1 MFKIKLQPNEVKF
14 CKRCVASNQKPCPS
28 DIKKDDF
35 LHSAKEFLR
44 FENGICSAC
53 IETEKKFTIDK
64 MQNIDWQKKEAQLK
78 KILEKYRSK
87 NGSYDCIVPGSGGK
101 DSVFQAE
108 ILKKKYN
115 MNPLTVTFSPIM
127 YTDIGMKNFHNWS
140 SFGNVNNILFSPSGS
155 TYGKLS
161 RLAFENLLHP
171 FQPFV
176 FGQRHYASHIA
187 KILKIPLIFIGESFT
202 EWGAEK
208 ELDEMIEYTPKYFT
222 KKKDEK
228 VLISGLEVDEV
239 IKKYGIPRQD
249 LEFFLPLDEDLVKKE
264 GIRVLFL
271 GHFENIQPQENFYL
285 ASKVT
290 KFQTSEERTE
300 GTFSRYVS
308 LDDKVDGLH
317 YWCAYVKFGVGRAT
331 DEAAQECRHKY
342 ITREEAV
349 GLVKK
354 YDGEFPKRYFK
365 DYLEYTNLNEEQFF
379 EIVDKFRPD
388 HLWEKKGND
397 FRFAANWKLK
407 KAVYN

>member
-1 MFKIKLQPNEVKF
+1 M
-14 CKRCVASNQKPCPS
+14 
-28 DIKKDDF
+28 
-35 LHSAKEFLR
+35 
-44 FENGICSAC
+44 
-53 IETEKKFTIDK
+53 
-64 MQNIDWQKKEAQLK
+64 
-78 KILEKYRSK
+78 
-87 NGSYDCIVPGSGGK
+87 PGSGGK

-127 YTDIGMKNFHNWS
+127 YTDIGMKNFHNWP

-187 KILKIPLIFIGESFT
+187 KILKIPLIFIGESFA
-202 EWGAEK
+202 EWGGEK

-228 VLISGLEVDEV
+228 VLISGLEVDELV
-239 IKKYGIPRQD
+239 KKHNIPIQD
-249 LEFFLPLDEDLVKKE
+249 LEFFLPLEEDFVKKE

-290 KFQTSEERTE
+290 KFKTSEERTE
-300 GTFSRYVS
+300 GTFSKYVS

-342 ITREEAV
+342 ITRDEAV

-354 YDGEFPKRYFK
+354 YDGEFPKKYFN

-379 EIVDKFRPD
+379 EIVDKFRPN

-397 FRFAANWKLK
+397 YRFAENWKLK
-407 KAVYN
+407 KAVYK

>member
-1 MFKIKLQPNEVKF
+1 M
-14 CKRCVASNQKPCPS
+14 A
-28 DIKKDDF
+28 
-35 LHSAKEFLR
+35 
-44 FENGICSAC
+44 
-53 IETEKKFTIDK
+53 
-64 MQNIDWQKKEAQLK
+64 KKEAQLK

-222 KKKDEK
+222 KKKK
-228 VLISGLEVDEV
+228 M
-239 IKKYGIPRQD
+239 KKFLFLD
-249 LEFFLPLDEDLVKKE
+249 LKLMRLLKNMEFLVK
-264 GIRVLFL
+264 I
-271 GHFENIQPQENFYL
+271 
-285 ASKVT
+285 
-290 KFQTSEERTE
+290 
-300 GTFSRYVS
+300 
-308 LDDKVDGLH
+308 
-317 YWCAYVKFGVGRAT
+317 
-331 DEAAQECRHKY
+331 
-342 ITREEAV
+342 
-349 GLVKK
+349 
-354 YDGEFPKRYFK
+354 
-365 DYLEYTNLNEEQFF
+365 
-379 EIVDKFRPD
+379 
-388 HLWEKKGND
+388 
-397 FRFAANWKLK
+397 
-407 KAVYN
+407 